1 MDLNSRNLKV
11 ILGSVYLIF
20 LFVGLYFLFSMID
33 LKDLTNYNFIKSNRD
48 TIFLYKSENFLLLSL
63 FFFLFCIVWVLFLGF
78 ASPLLIFSGFVFG
91 KWWGFFIVLF
101 ATTLGA
107 TLLYYFAGLFLKNFI
122 KEKLTTKFS
131 RFIKIFKKNETLY
144 FMCFRF
150 IGGTPYAI
158 QNVLPIIFDMRIK
171 NYFLATLLG
180 SVPSMFVMVALG
192 SGIENVIDENE
203 SLNFFGVLTTP
214 NIYIPLIGFFII
226 LISAIIIKKIFFNTD
241 K

>member
-1 MDLNSRNLKV
+1 
-11 ILGSVYLIF
+11 
-20 LFVGLYFLFSMID
+20 
-33 LKDLTNYNFIKSNRD
+33 
-48 TIFLYKSENFLLLSL
+48 
-63 FFFLFCIVWVLFLGF
+63 
-78 ASPLLIFSGFVFG
+78 
-91 KWWGFFIVLF
+91 
-101 ATTLGA
+101 
-107 TLLYYFAGLFLKNFI
+107 
-122 KEKLTTKFS
+122 
-131 RFIKIFKKNETLY
+131 
-144 FMCFRF
+144 MCFRF